1 MLEISRGDCFQ
12 SSDTNSCLLFH
23 HSSSFCTRTE
33 DSWRNVR
40 AILDVVIYIELVSI
54 QTVKHHY
61 LLNKVKAKYTLLTEN
76 QDSIKAEVIKFRFK
90 SVVKLGLSVGNR
102 TKSAN
107 FLGMEN
113 RELC

>member
-1 MLEISRGDCFQ
+1 MFTFSPIFIIW
-12 SSDTNSCLLFH
+12 N
-23 HSSSFCTRTE
+23 E
-33 DSWRNVR
+33 DSWKNVR